1 MIVFIRMP
9 NVTDSGRPVAARFF
23 EGDLQQLR
31 CFYYAA
37 TFHSFT
43 RAAEQLATGQPS
55 VSNHIKLLE
64 RLVGATLFRRHR
76 RGATLTEEGAVL
88 FELVAPLVEGIDRL
102 AEELNER
109 ARAVAGQEVRLA
121 AGQELLLHL
130 VAPVLHAYRRAQ
142 PDLRLVVYSRVREE
156 VFQMVASGDVDFGI
170 AARAGLSPGLEFEEV
185 LADELVLIAPRRHE
199 LVAQETVPLADI
211 ARYPLL
217 MPDRASSTRQVI
229 ERAFGERGLE
239 AQVTM
244 ELERWHVIKEFVAL
258 DQGIAIVPHFS
269 VLGDR
274 RRLAIRPLRDRL
286 PPLPYGII
294 RRTGS
299 HLTAPARAL
308 IEALRTQAGRS
319 DSFSPAERTHEAN
332 R

>member
-1 MIVFIRMP
+1 MTSHITISEP
-9 NVTDSGRPVAARFF
+9 PPARFF
-23 EGDLQQLR
+23 QGDLQQLR

-37 TFHSFT
+37 TFRSFT
-43 RAAEQLATGQPS
+43 RAAAQLSTVQPTI
-55 VSNHIKLLE
+55 SNHIKQME
-64 RLVGATLFRRHR
+64 RLLGVELFHRHR
-76 RGATLTEEGAVL
+76 RGVTLTDQGALL
-88 FELVAPLVEGIDRL
+88 FQLAAPLVEGIDRL
-102 AEELNER
+102 PAEFAEQ
-109 ARAVAGQEVRLA
+109 ARAVARQEVRLA

-130 VAPVLHAYRRAQ
+130 VAPVLHVYRRAQ

-156 VFQMVASGDVDFGI
+156 VFHMVVNGDVDFGI
-170 AARAGLSPGLEFEEV
+170 AARAGLGSGLEFEEM
-185 LADELVLIAPRRHE
+185 LADELVLITPRRHE
-199 LVAQETVPLADI
+199 LAGRDAISLADI

-217 MPDRASSTRQVI
+217 LPDRASSTRQVI
-229 ERAFGERGLE
+229 ERAFEERGLE

-294 RRTGS
+294 RRKGS
-299 HLTAPARAL
+299 HLSSPARAL
-308 IEALRTQAGRS
+308 IDALRTQAARS
-319 DSFSPAERTHEAN
+319 DSFSPVERIHQAS